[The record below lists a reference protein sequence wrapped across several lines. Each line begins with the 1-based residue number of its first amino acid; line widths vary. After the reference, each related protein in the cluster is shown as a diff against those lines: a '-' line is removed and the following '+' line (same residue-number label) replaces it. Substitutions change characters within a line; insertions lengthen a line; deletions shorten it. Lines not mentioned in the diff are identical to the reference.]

1 MRNPELGEGKSV
13 SLEYCSDM
21 TTASDSRE
29 SSDSKNDKG
38 WHFDFETP
46 KKKKKNSMQ
55 LYMWEYAMAIFL
67 TLVYT

>member
-1 MRNPELGEGKSV
+1 MRNPELGEGKPI

-38 WHFDFETP
+38 LHFNFETLE
-46 KKKKKNSMQ
+46 KKKNSMQ
-55 LYMWEYAMAIFL
+55 LYKWTYAVAIFL

>member
-1 MRNPELGEGKSV
+1 MRNPELGESKSI

-38 WHFDFETP
+38 LHFNFETLE
-46 KKKKKNSMQ
+46 KKKK
-55 LYMWEYAMAIFL
+55 
-67 TLVYT
+67 

>member
-1 MRNPELGEGKSV
+1 
-13 SLEYCSDM
+13 M

-38 WHFDFETP
+38 LHFNFETLE
-46 KKKKKNSMQ
+46 KKKKNSMQ
-55 LYMWEYAMAIFL
+55 LYKWTYAMAIFL

>member
-1 MRNPELGEGKSV
+1 MRNPELGEGKSI

-38 WHFDFETP
+38 LHFNFETLE
-46 KKKKKNSMQ
+46 KKKRIACSYISERM
-55 LYMWEYAMAIFL
+55 LWLSF
-67 TLVYT
+67 